1 VFKSFVLLFKLFE
14 HQNLSFGTLSL
25 LCSDFRGELASFH
38 MLFMPSNHTSEVM
51 TASSSA
57 VALGIYFLL
66 NLFVTLFNKLLLGKV
81 IYSASIHYLH

>member
-1 VFKSFVLLFKLFE
+1 
-14 HQNLSFGTLSL
+14 
-25 LCSDFRGELASFH
+25 